1 MSSYAEPDIA
11 GKQRELVDQQLA
23 AMWEGHPPAHF
34 ASLGEL
40 LQWLYDVLGDP
51 SCLTLLDAACA
62 TAYYADI
69 IQHYVG
75 DWIEYYGI
83 DFNPGMV
90 AMAQA
95 LYPGLPVVQGDVCD
109 MDMFSDQAF
118 DIVLSGATIMHIDDW
133 HSAVRELARVSRQW
147 LILHRTWIL
156 TDTKMPTQMEMRD
169 AYGHLVPYTT
179 FNEQEL
185 MTLVRECGFEMQRV
199 VPSGETSSSR
209 DNWTYLFERNE
220 VKRD

>member
-1 MSSYAEPDIA
+1 MSLYTEPDIA
-11 GKQRELVDQQLA
+11 GKQRVLVDQQLA
-23 AMWEGHPPAHF
+23 AMREGCSPPHF
-34 ASLGEL
+34 ASLGKL

-90 AMAQA
+90 TMAQN
-95 LYPGLPVVQGDVCD
+95 LYPGLPIVQGDVCD
-109 MDMFSDQAF
+109 MDMFNDQAF

-156 TDTKMPTQMEMRD
+156 PDTDTPTQVDKRD
-169 AYGHLVPYTT
+169 AYGHLVSYIT
-179 FNEQEL
+179 FNEREL
-185 MTLVRECGFEMQRV
+185 ITLIQECGFEIQRT
-199 VPSGETSSSR
+199 VPSGETSLHHG
-209 DNWTYLFERNE
+209 NVTYLFERKQI
-220 VKRD
+220 KRD